1 METYIATILI
11 WAPNFAPRAWAYCA
25 GQLMAISQN
34 TALFSLLGTTYGG
47 DGQTTFGLPDL
58 RSRVPI
64 GAGMGQGPGLSD
76 YRLGVKGGVE
86 RVTLTQID
94 MPMHSHSA
102 QGEVVVYNTPGT
114 EHDAQPGS
122 VLASGV
128 YSDGRDTFPVTNYAQ
143 AAGARVTL
151 AQQSVSVQVGNAGGS
166 QSHENRMPFEGL
178 SFIIALYGIFPSRG

>member
-34 TALFSLLGTTYGG
+34 TALYSLLGTTYGG
-47 DGQTTFGLPDL
+47 DGRTTFALPDL

-64 GAGMGQGPGLSD
+64 GAGMGPGPGLHD
-76 YRLGVKGGVE
+76 YRLGAKGGVE
-86 RVTLTQID
+86 YVTLNQIE
-94 MPMHSHSA
+94 MPVHGHSA
-102 QGEVVVYNTPGT
+102 QAEVVVYNTPGT

-128 YSDGRDTFPVTNYAQ
+128 YSDGRDTFPTSNYAA
-143 AAGARVTL
+143 AAGPRVPLSTE
-151 AQQSVSVQVGNAGGS
+151 SVSVQIGSAGGG

-178 SFIIALYGIFPSRG
+178 SYIIALYGIFPSRG